1 MESTLYYELLTFDER
16 TIKEI
21 YQYALKFTDNSE
33 SAMLLT
39 QRSLPK
45 IVDYYTFPDSL
56 LRVQLRQDAKKIVW
70 MQYMYDNDI
79 Y

>member
-1 MESTLYYELLTFDER
+1 
-16 TIKEI
+16 
-21 YQYALKFTDNSE
+21 
-33 SAMLLT
+33 MLLT